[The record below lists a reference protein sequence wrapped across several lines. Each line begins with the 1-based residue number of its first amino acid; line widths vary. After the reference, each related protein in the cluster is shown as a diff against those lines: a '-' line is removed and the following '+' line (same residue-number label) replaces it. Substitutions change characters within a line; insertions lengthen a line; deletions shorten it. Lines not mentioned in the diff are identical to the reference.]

1 MPAARDLVLGQ
12 GVHPA
17 EDELRLPRPPGLIRR
32 FWSRHPLAADILLA
46 VLAFVLTTPALVMR
60 SPVAAPAGGWSL
72 GAAFAL
78 LIVGCIALVWR
89 RRWPVSVFSL
99 SLVPTLLFDPSLSTT
114 LSGPVSVIAMYTIAV
129 YRGAR
134 VCWIAFAVA
143 GGLIAT
149 QTLVGVSAEPSS
161 AGTYLNVDIS
171 TVVFLLLG
179 ALIGV
184 NVGNRKRYLEALIAR
199 SRQLLVERDQ
209 QARLAAAAERTRIA
223 REMHDVVSHSLTVI
237 VALSEGASVTADPER
252 SREASRA
259 VATTARDALTE
270 MREMLGVLRDDR
282 PEDAPL
288 APAQDGSLDDIVDAA
303 RRAGFP
309 VQLALTGS
317 PTSPPAIMQAIRR
330 VVQEGLTNAMR
341 YAHDPRF
348 IRVHVTHAPAEITV
362 DVRNDGS
369 RPHEPS
375 RGTGL
380 GLMGLRERLE
390 HLGGTLEAGMISP
403 DQWRLRARIPLE
415 GANE

>member
-199 SRQLLVERDQ
+199 SR
-209 QARLAAAAERTRIA
+209 
-223 REMHDVVSHSLTVI
+223 
-237 VALSEGASVTADPER
+237 
-252 SREASRA
+252 
-259 VATTARDALTE
+259 
-270 MREMLGVLRDDR
+270 
-282 PEDAPL
+282 
-288 APAQDGSLDDIVDAA
+288 
-303 RRAGFP
+303 
-309 VQLALTGS
+309 
-317 PTSPPAIMQAIRR
+317 
-330 VVQEGLTNAMR
+330 
-341 YAHDPRF
+341 
-348 IRVHVTHAPAEITV
+348 
-362 DVRNDGS
+362 
-369 RPHEPS
+369 
-375 RGTGL
+375 
-380 GLMGLRERLE
+380 
-390 HLGGTLEAGMISP
+390 
-403 DQWRLRARIPLE
+403 
-415 GANE
+415 